1 MVGRKKGSHS
11 LTPLE
16 LQIMQVLWREGPSN
30 VLHVQKNL
38 PADTDLAYTTVQTM
52 LNVLH
57 RKGRVRR
64 TLKGRAYDYRAVAS
78 KETVLGQAVRDL
90 VERMFGG
97 SSEEL
102 VMSLIK
108 SRQVDPARIAEL
120 GQMVAAE
127 KEKTENE

>member
-1 MVGRKKGSHS
+1 MVRRKKAPHS

-30 VLHVQKNL
+30 VQHVQKSL
-38 PADTDLAYTTVQTM
+38 PAGMELAYTTVQTM
-52 LNVLH
+52 LNVLQ

-64 TLKGRAYDYRAVAS
+64 TLKGRAFTYRAAVS
-78 KETVLGQAVRDL
+78 EEKVLGHAVRDL
-90 VERMFGG
+90 VDRMFGG

-108 SRQVDPARIAEL
+108 SREIDPEKIADL
-120 GQMVAAE
+120 SRRMAADE
-127 KEKTENE
+127 EEGRDE

>member
-1 MVGRKKGSHS
+1 MVGRKKGSSS

-30 VLHVQKNL
+30 VQHVQKNL
-38 PADTDLAYTTVQTM
+38 PSDTDLAYNTVQTM
-52 LNVLH
+52 LNILH

-64 TLKGRAYDYRAVAS
+64 SLKGRAYMYRPMVS
-78 KETVLGQAVRDL
+78 KEKALGQAVRDL

-108 SRQVDPARIAEL
+108 SRQVDPARIADL
-120 GQMVAAE
+120 SRRVADQEEGAPDE
-127 KEKTENE
+127 

>member
-1 MVGRKKGSHS
+1 MVGRKKGSPS

-38 PADTDLAYTTVQTM
+38 PADVDLAYTTVQTM

-64 TLKGRAYDYRAVAS
+64 ALNGRAYDYRAVVS
-78 KETVLGQAVRDL
+78 KEKILGQAVRDL

-108 SRQVDPARIAEL
+108 SRQVDLARIAEL
-120 GQMVAAE
+120 SRGIT
-127 KEKTENE
+127 TEAKDNE